1 MKALLIIGSA
11 LAGVLMFLLATA
23 SANTSL
29 FEQHYPI
36 LLALNAGLAA
46 LLAVLVTYQ
55 LVALVRKY
63 RRRVFGS
70 RLTLRFL
77 VLFAMMAVA
86 PGLLVYTVSVQFLSK
101 SIESWFD
108 VKVDAALEGGI
119 TLAQGAI
126 DQMLT
131 EMNVKGRAM
140 ALELADRQQAD
151 QIVLLNRLRE
161 QAGVQEAVIVA
172 GNGRVVATASEDVTK
187 LYPEV
192 PSAQA
197 LRQARVN
204 RGYTA
209 IDSPP
214 GKPLALRVVVPINAL
229 ALTDEARYLQLRQT
243 LPESFTHSAEAVETA
258 YRDYRELALSRQGL
272 KRLYI
277 VATTPALVAGVVFR
291 HCIA

>member
-1 MKALLIIGSA
+1 MS
-11 LAGVLMFLLATA
+11 
-23 SANTSL
+23 
-29 FEQHYPI
+29 
-36 LLALNAGLAA
+36 
-46 LLAVLVTYQ
+46 
-55 LVALVRKY
+55 
-63 RRRVFGS
+63 
-70 RLTLRFL
+70 
-77 VLFAMMAVA
+77 
-86 PGLLVYTVSVQFLSK
+86 
-101 SIESWFD
+101 
-108 VKVDAALEGGI
+108 
-119 TLAQGAI
+119 
-126 DQMLT
+126 
-131 EMNVKGRAM
+131 
-140 ALELADRQQAD
+140 LELADRQPAD

-272 KRLYI
+272 KRIYI
-277 VATTPALVAGVVFR
+277 VTLTLALLMGLFFAIALSVVLSNRLSDPIANLAQATQDVARGAFPRRAPVTSRDELGVLTECFNYMTRTLEEAR
-291 HCIA
+291 HVVE